1 MQCENCGIAEA
12 TIQLTTVVEDETR
25 VLHLC
30 ERCAAE
36 RGVEIVP
43 AAPGNLPLAGFLAQI
58 GAGMTEP
65 AASGRCSSCG
75 LTATQLKQTGRLG
88 CSACYQHYE
97 QHLRGLLRRLHG
109 VTQHA
114 GKVSVARDASSSDL
128 RAQLDALRRRLQ
140 HAVDSE
146 DFEHAAALRDQIRR
160 MESTEEVP

>member
-1 MQCENCGIAEA
+1 MQCENCGTVEA

-36 RGVEIVP
+36 RGVEI
-43 AAPGNLPLAGFLAQI
+43 APVSAGNLPLAGFLAQI
-58 GAGMTEP
+58 GSGLSEP
-65 AASGRCSSCG
+65 AASGRCGSCG

-88 CSACYQHYE
+88 CSECYRHYE
-97 QHLRGLLRRLHG
+97 HHLRGLLRRLHG

-114 GKVSVARDASSSDL
+114 GKVSVPADAGPSD
-128 RAQLDALRRRLQ
+128 RRVRLDALRRRLQ
-140 HAVDSE
+140 RAIDNE

-160 MESTEEVP
+160 TESTEEVP